1 MFESKAKDAFFIRF
15 ERVISEIGYN
25 VIGVVLDSGVDTVF
39 AFERSE
45 FPFMP
50 FRDFDQFLVTRSGS
64 VKLDGD
70 KLQI

>member
-1 MFESKAKDAFFIRF
+1 MFESEAKDAFFIRF

-50 FRDFDQFLVTRSGS
+50 FRDFD
-64 VKLDGD
+64 
-70 KLQI
+70 

>member
-1 MFESKAKDAFFIRF
+1 MFESKAKDTFFRF

-25 VIGVVLDSGVDTVF
+25 IISIVLDSGMDAVF
-39 AFERSE
+39 VFERSE

-50 FRDFDQFLVTRSGS
+50 FRDFGQFLVTRSGS

-70 KLQI
+70 ELQI